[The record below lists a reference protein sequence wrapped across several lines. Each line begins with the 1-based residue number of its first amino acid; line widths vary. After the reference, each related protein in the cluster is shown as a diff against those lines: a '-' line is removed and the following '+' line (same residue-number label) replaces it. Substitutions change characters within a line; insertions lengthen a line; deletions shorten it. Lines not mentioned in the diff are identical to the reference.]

1 MPTLLTAKDVQEIL
15 LVDRSTVYRM
25 AEDGRI
31 PAVKVGRQWRFDS
44 AEIYN
49 LLGTQ
54 PTLKQQTNQQTFQ
67 PTSNGHLHAIL
78 PLDCIQLVQD
88 GFADALNVM
97 IIITDMHG
105 NPITEPSNPC
115 GLFTALH
122 AYPQVWQ
129 TCVDHWHDMAAK
141 PVIAPQFT
149 HSSMGLLCAR
159 GLIRVGHSLEGMVF
173 VGGLAPENWPPSGAQ
188 LDSLAHNLG
197 VTVDLLQPHLEDVY
211 HLNSAE
217 RDHVLALIQRI
228 ADIVSHI
235 ASERNMLDEG

>member
-1 MPTLLTAKDVQEIL
+1 MSTLLTAKDVQEIL

-44 AEIYN
+44 AEIHT
-49 LLGTQ
+49 LLGNKNTVAQ
-54 PTLKQQTNQQTFQ
+54 HNNQS
-67 PTSNGHLHAIL
+67 TSSSRLHDIL
-78 PLDCIQLVQD
+78 PLDCVQLVQD
-88 GFADALNVM
+88 GFADALDVM
-97 IIITDMHG
+97 IIMTDMQG

-129 TCVDHWHDMAAK
+129 TCVDHWHEMAAK
-141 PVIAPQFT
+141 PVIAPTFT
-149 HSSMGLLCAR
+149 HSSLGLLCAR
-159 GLIRVGHSLEGMVF
+159 GLIRVGSSLEGMVF
-173 VGGLAPENWPPSGAQ
+173 VGGLAPDNWPPTGTQ
-188 LDSLAHNLG
+188 LDNMAHKLG
-197 VTVDLLQPHLEDVY
+197 VTVDLLQPHLDDVY
-211 HLNSAE
+211 HLTSAE

-235 ASERNMLDEG
+235 ASERTILKG